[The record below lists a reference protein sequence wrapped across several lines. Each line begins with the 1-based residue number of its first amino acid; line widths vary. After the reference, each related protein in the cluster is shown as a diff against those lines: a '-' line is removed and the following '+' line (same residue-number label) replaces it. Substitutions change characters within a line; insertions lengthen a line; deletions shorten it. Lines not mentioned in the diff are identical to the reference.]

1 MPTGIA
7 EQPKGKK
14 DMRAVVTRVS
24 RASIEINGVPGGSM
38 GRGLLVLLG
47 IGPNDT
53 EKEAVYLA
61 EKCAVQ
67 RIFEDENGKM
77 NKSMEDIGG
86 EMMVVSNFTLYADC
100 SHGRRPDFF
109 GAARPEVAI
118 PLYECF
124 KNRLTELGVRYHCGE
139 FGADM
144 KIDHINDGPVTLI
157 MDTDAMMKKK

>member
-1 MPTGIA
+1 
-7 EQPKGKK
+7 
-14 DMRAVVTRVS
+14 MRAVVTRVS
-24 RASIEINGVPGGSM
+24 RASIEINGQPGGSM
-38 GRGLLVLLG
+38 ERGLLVLLG

-77 NKSMEDIGG
+77 NKSMADNGG
-86 EMMVVSNFTLYADC
+86 KMMVVSNFTLYADC

-109 GAARPEVAI
+109 GAAKPDIAI
-118 PLYECF
+118 PLYETF
-124 KNRLTELGVRYHCGE
+124 KKHLEEMGVEYICGE

-144 KIDHINDGPVTLI
+144 KIDHVNDGPVTLI
-157 MDTDAMMKKK
+157 MDTDTMMKKR

>member
-1 MPTGIA
+1 
-7 EQPKGKK
+7 
-14 DMRAVVTRVS
+14 MRAVVTRVS
-24 RASIEINGVPGGSM
+24 RASIEINGQPGASM
-38 GRGLLVLLG
+38 GRGLVVLLG

-53 EKEAVYLA
+53 EKEALYLA

-77 NKSMEDIGG
+77 NKSMADIGG
-86 EMMVVSNFTLYADC
+86 EMLVVSNFTLYADC

-109 GAARPEVAI
+109 GAAKPDVAI

-124 KNRLTELGVRYHCGE
+124 KNRLGELGVTYHCGE

-144 KIDHINDGPVTLI
+144 KIDHVNDGPVTLI
-157 MDTDAMMKKK
+157 MDTDMMMKKR